1 MDSIDYLFEDKN
13 ESDLKLATG
22 EIIKLN
28 NDIAVVRFLN
38 NEVSNVPITEF
49 YPNKKWILGNK
60 YIFVRREKHGKVSFS
75 VRDVNLIK
83 LLLDGFSPEIRR
95 GDVRVVK
102 IVREVGIRSKV
113 TVASTIE
120 GVNPIDS
127 CVGPSAGRVRSLN
140 SVLQGERV
148 DFVNYSSNK
157 ESYIK
162 NALGVDINEIT
173 YKENK
178 VEVKVDPHLYLA
190 AVGGGGINSLIA
202 SKLVE
207 LNLSIVRSDIKNA

>member
-38 NEVSNVPITEF
+38 NEVANVPITEF

-75 VRDVNLIK
+75 VRDTNLIK

-207 LNLSIVRSDIKNA
+207 LNLSIVRSDIKNV

>member
-1 MDSIDYLFEDKN
+1 MDSIDYLFEEKN
-13 ESDLKLATG
+13 DSDLKLATG
-22 EIIKLN
+22 EIIQLN
-28 NDIAVVRFLN
+28 NDIAVVRFLT
-38 NEVSNVPITEF
+38 NEVANVPITEF

-75 VRDVNLIK
+75 VRDTNLIK

-140 SVLQGERV
+140 SILQGERV

-162 NALGVDINEIT
+162 NALGVDVNEIT

-207 LNLSIVRSDIKNA
+207 LNLSIVRSDNSNV